1 MHPIFSEGAA
11 VTIEAELPA
20 ERPIRLPIV
29 EETLVVAK
37 RRVETGRV
45 RATSSVTSHE
55 EAVREHLTAT
65 SVRVERVP
73 VDRFVDV
80 VPLPRTE
87 GLRTILS
94 VTEEVL
100 VKRIRVIEEI
110 HLISE
115 VQTDLHQETVTLRR
129 LDVAI
134 ERIEAPVRE
143 NADPATPPHSEGRD
157 T

>member
-1 MHPIFSEGAA
+1 M
-11 VTIEAELPA
+11 TIEDDP
-20 ERPIRLPIV
+20 PYRLPIV
-29 EETLVVAK
+29 EETLNVEK
-37 RRVETGRV
+37 RRVETGRI
-45 RATSSVTSHE
+45 RATSSVTRHE
-55 EAVREHLTAT
+55 AAVREHLTAT

-73 VDRFVDV
+73 IDQFVDV

-87 GLRTILS
+87 GPRIILS

-100 VKRIRVIEEI
+100 VKRIRVIEEV

-115 VQTDLHQETVTLRR
+115 ARTDLYEETVTLRR

-134 ERIEAPVRE
+134 ERADLPERGLGAPSTSK
-143 NADPATPPHSEGRD
+143 PEGQN

>member
-1 MHPIFSEGAA
+1 MPPIFKGAA

-20 ERPIRLPIV
+20 DQIIRLPIV
-29 EETLVVAK
+29 EETLNVVK

-45 RATSSVTSHE
+45 RATSSVVSHAA
-55 EAVREHLTAT
+55 AVREHLTTT

-73 VDRFVDV
+73 IDRFVDV
-80 VPLPRTE
+80 APLPRTE

-100 VKRIRVIEEI
+100 VKRIRVIEEV

-115 VQTDLHQETVTLRR
+115 AHTDLHEEMVTLRR
-129 LDVAI
+129 LDVTI
-134 ERIEAPVRE
+134 ERTDLPGEDVAAPPTSHPE
-143 NADPATPPHSEGRD
+143 SPKT
-157 T
+157 